1 MSTPYA
7 TLAYNPLKDNDKLP
21 VLVRLASSSDASLV
35 YSTWLRSY
43 ADQHKDQHR
52 GILYKSHRKIIR
64 NLMEKSITVMAVMD
78 DDPNQIFAWMCGLR
92 SKSGPLLVHYCY
104 VKDAFRQLGLAKLL
118 LRHFEHRS
126 GEPVI
131 CSHKGYVYKSLRD
144 RYNLF
149 YVPQVREPMGVDK
162 FEDGKWK
169 L

>member
-35 YSTWLRSY
+35 YSY
-43 ADQHKDQHR
+43 ADQNKDQHR

>member
-7 TLAYNPLKDNDKLP
+7 TLAYNPLKDSDRLP
-21 VLVRLASSSDASLV
+21 VLVRLASSPDSALV
-35 YSTWLRSY
+35 YSTWMRSY
-43 ADQHKDQHR
+43 ADQNKDQHR

-64 NLMEKSITVMAVMD
+64 NLMEKSVTVMAVMD
-78 DDPNQIFAWMCGLR
+78 DDPNQIFAWMCGIR
-92 SKSGPLLVHYCY
+92 TKTGPLLVHYCY
-104 VKDAFRQLGLAKLL
+104 VKDAFRRLGLAKLL
-118 LRHFEHRS
+118 LGYFEHRS
-126 GEPVI
+126 GEPII

-149 YVPQVREPMGVDK
+149 YVPQVQEPTGVDK

>member
-7 TLAYNPLKDNDKLP
+7 TLAYNPLKDNDRLP
-21 VLVRLASSSDASLV
+21 VLVRLASPSDSSLV
-35 YSTWLRSY
+35 YSTWLHSY
-43 ADQHKDQHR
+43 ADQNKDQHR

-78 DDPNQIFAWMCGLR
+78 DDPNQIFGWICGLR
-92 SKSGPLLVHYCY
+92 AKSGPLVVHYCY
-104 VKDAFRQLGLAKLL
+104 VKDAFRRLGLAKLL
-118 LRHFEHRS
+118 LNHFEHRS

-149 YVPQVREPMGVDK
+149 YVPQVKEPDGVDNV
-162 FEDGKWK
+162 EDGKWK